1 MQRRSPACTHPP
13 APHGSHMAKK
23 KTHLVEDE
31 QLRSL
36 PAVEECIEF
45 LRVGLVAHEA
55 LERVI
60 RQPGRE
66 CVLNFGLAP
75 FVPRGE
81 LGHAAENSLPSRH
94 WFHKRCRRYRR
105 PLCYALLLR
114 GPTPLLLGG
123 SSDVGGRIS
132 HTFDEIFEEKNYPS
146 VSLLR
151 IFNSQFFFQQKIPT
165 ELTKFLVS
173 SAGLRG

>member
-1 MQRRSPACTHPP
+1 MASTQRRSLHMQRRSPACTHPP
-13 APHGSHMAKK
+13 APHGSHMTKK

-36 PAVEECIEF
+36 PAVEECIEL

-94 WFHKRCRRYRR
+94 WFHKRCRRCRR
-105 PLCYALLLR
+105 LRSTPTVPALPQKKNSVPDEDAAKQLAALPSTNPRVAALHHSALLFFS
-114 GPTPLLLGG
+114 GPTQFVVGLG
-123 SSDVGGRIS
+123 
-132 HTFDEIFEEKNYPS
+132 
-146 VSLLR
+146 
-151 IFNSQFFFQQKIPT
+151 
-165 ELTKFLVS
+165 
-173 SAGLRG
+173 

>member
-1 MQRRSPACTHPP
+1 MASTQRRSLHMQRRSPRMHASARP
-13 APHGSHMAKK
+13 AWIPHGET

-36 PAVEECIEF
+36 PAVEECIEL

-105 PLCYALLLR
+105 PLCYALSPR
-114 GPTPLLLGG
+114 
-123 SSDVGGRIS
+123 SDSVVVGW
-132 HTFDEIFEEKNYPS
+132 
-146 VSLLR
+146 V
-151 IFNSQFFFQQKIPT
+151 
-165 ELTKFLVS
+165 
-173 SAGLRG
+173 

>member
-13 APHGSHMAKK
+13 APHGSHMTKK

-36 PAVEECIEF
+36 PAVEECIEL

-94 WFHKRCRRYRR
+94 WFHKRCRRCRR
-105 PLCYALLLR
+105 LRSTPTVPALPQKKIRCPTKTQPSSLQLSRLQTHGSQRCTTLLCSSSPVRLS
-114 GPTPLLLGG
+114 LLLGWA
-123 SSDVGGRIS
+123 SDVGAGS
-132 HTFDEIFEEKNYPS
+132 PPTF
-146 VSLLR
+146 
-151 IFNSQFFFQQKIPT
+151 
-165 ELTKFLVS
+165 
-173 SAGLRG
+173 